1 MILFDLSL
9 ARRPGDWQ
17 DGART
22 ILRMEPHDRHQSAPT
37 TASATS
43 VRSTAPIPSLL
54 VGLFLAFFVG
64 TKAAA
69 AAELKPT
76 AGNSPSAQLPELL
89 ELLKTNLVGATAEQ
103 LNRAAV
109 AGLVEQLSPRVSLMS
124 SDETNGIKE
133 LHPARGAAVTSTLHD
148 RSFGYVRLASLKAE
162 TATAFSAAVGALAS
176 TNKLQ
181 GLVLDLRF
189 CASTDYPAAI
199 AVAEQF
205 FGEARDLA
213 DWGEGMRRSTAKSN
227 FLTLP
232 ATVLVNR
239 QTSGAAEV
247 LAGIL
252 RHSEAALLVGTN
264 TAGQAGVAREFTLST
279 GHRVRVIVAPVKVAK
294 GEELPFTGLDPDID
308 VPVDPQEEKLS
319 LADAFRV
326 IKSAG
331 AGNSVESAA
340 TSTNSRPR
348 RRLNEAEL
356 VRMAREG
363 QDPRDTAGT
372 LPAPKA
378 LEPAVAPAVTDP
390 VLARALDILK
400 ALAVVQKVRG
410 F

>member
-1 MILFDLSL
+1 M
-9 ARRPGDWQ
+9 
-17 DGART
+17 
-22 ILRMEPHDRHQSAPT
+22 
-37 TASATS
+37 S
-43 VRSTAPIPSLL
+43 VRGTAPFPALL
-54 VGLFLAFFVG
+54 VGLLLALSLFLG
-64 TKAAA
+64 PQPAA
-69 AAELKPT
+69 AAESNPA
-76 AGNSPSAQLPELL
+76 AGNRAPAQLPELL
-89 ELLKTNLVGATAEQ
+89 ELLKTNLVGASAEQ

-109 AGLVEQLSPRVSLMS
+109 AGLIEQLSPRVSLVGG
-124 SDETNGIKE
+124 DDTNVAKE
-133 LHPARGAAVTSTLHD
+133 PHPARGAAVVSTLHD
-148 RSFGYVRLASLKAE
+148 RSFGYVRLATLKAE

-189 CASTDYPAAI
+189 CASADYSAAI
-199 AVAEQF
+199 AIADQF
-205 FGEARDLA
+205 FGEVRDLA

-279 GHRVRVIVAPVKVAK
+279 GHRVRVTVAPVKVAK

-308 VPVDPQEEKLS
+308 VPVDPQEERLS
-319 LADAFRV
+319 MADAYRV
-326 IKSAG
+326 IKAAG
-331 AGNSVESAA
+331 VGTSGELAA
-340 TSTNSRPR
+340 SSTNSRPR
-348 RRLNEAEL
+348 RRMNEAEL

-363 QDPRDTAGT
+363 QDPRELSGT
-372 LPAPKA
+372 VPAPKA
-378 LEPAVAPAVTDP
+378 LEPAGAPAVTDP